1 MNLYFLVEGRSTEK
15 KVYPKLVDFIF
26 EGQLRKVEAVHEAEE
41 NNFFLF
47 TANGYPRIFTEVL
60 KSAIEDINAY
70 ENYQHLF
77 LCIDADENSIQDRQE
92 ELKEYLQQFEQEG
105 VVLNSNC
112 QLHLIVQ
119 NRCIE
124 TWFLGNRKV
133 YKSNP
138 HNTQLVAYQSFYNV
152 KKKDPELM
160 GFPASFDLHAPFH
173 AEYLKVLLVE
183 KNIRYS
189 KKHPRDVA
197 EPHYIKELLSRAE
210 ETGAIASFYQ
220 FYQLCQQIKQQL

>member
-1 MNLYFLVEGRSTEK
+1 MNVYFLVEGKSTEK

-26 EGQLRKVEAVHEAEE
+26 EGQLNQVKQVQEAQN

-60 KSAIEDINAY
+60 KNAIIDINTY
-70 ENYQHLF
+70 ENYQHLL
-77 LCIDADENSIQDRQE
+77 LCIDADENSIEDRQE
-92 ELKEYLQQFEQEG
+92 ELREYLQQFEEEG

-138 HNTQLVAYQSFYNV
+138 DNPQLIEYQSFYNV
-152 KKKDPELM
+152 KENDPELM
-160 GFPASFDLHAPFH
+160 GCPTLFDLHAPFH
-173 AEYLKVLLVE
+173 LEYLKAMLAE
-183 KNIRYS
+183 RNIRYS
-189 KKHPRDVA
+189 KNFPRDVA
-197 EPHYIKELLSRAE
+197 EKHYIKELINRAE
-210 ETGAIASFYQ
+210 ETKAIASFHH
-220 FYQLCQQIKQQL
+220 FYQICQQIKHQL